1 MEYQG
6 RNFKWTTDNLEC
18 IRAADTTRIII
29 TRIIIIII
37 IIILITIR
45 TIITRIIII
54 RIIITT
60 ITSRTIRMAIT
71 TAITTADMADIK
83 MISQSPGFRT
93 LFF

>member
-29 TRIIIIII
+29 T
-37 IIILITIR
+37 R